1 MIRCEERVV
10 SATEDAPQAGAQE
23 PEQRAGVCVLSA
35 DQLAQIEDH
44 AKATYP
50 DECCGVLIGTPGE
63 RIVVASV
70 QPASNRSADGK
81 RDRYEI
87 DPEEIL
93 HLAHAGEKEEHEVV
107 GFYHS
112 HPDHPPAPSPTD
124 VARAWPAYA
133 YLIIAVDAGERAETR
148 AWVYDEDS
156 KRFRE
161 QPIVVEDN
169 PSGASYELA
178 ADLGD

>member
-1 MIRCEERVV
+1 MIGYEEHVV
-10 SATEDAPQAGAQE
+10 AATEDAAPAE
-23 PEQRAGVCVLSA
+23 PEDEQPRVGACVLSA
-35 DQLAQIEDH
+35 KHLAQIEEH

-63 RIVVASV
+63 KLVVASV
-70 QPASNRSADGK
+70 HPATNRSVDGK

-93 HLAHAGEKEEHEVV
+93 HLAHAGEEEEHEIV

-112 HPDHPPAPSPTD
+112 HPDHPPAPSLTD
-124 VARAWPAYA
+124 VSRAWPAYV
-133 YLIIAVDAGERAETR
+133 YLIIAVDGGERAETR
-148 AWVYDEDS
+148 AWVYDEDT
-156 KRFRE
+156 KRFYE

-169 PSGASYELA
+169 PPGASYDLA
-178 ADLGD
+178 SEVGD